1 MREDRHPDVTA
12 AKEPRGE
19 DMVQK
24 GRRTSIGAVVKSDDV
39 SNPTFERICTMKKF
53 VMTLAAGAALAA
65 AATTAVAHGGWA
77 FDDPYWKKAL
87 DRSGEPTVFDRFAAG
102 PRDTLTD
109 AGIEFRLSDDGVAAA
124 NEAEKARLEAAGFP
138 QYNN

>member
-1 MREDRHPDVTA
+1 
-12 AKEPRGE
+12 
-19 DMVQK
+19 
-24 GRRTSIGAVVKSDDV
+24 
-39 SNPTFERICTMKKF
+39 MKKF

-65 AATTAVAHGGWA
+65 ASTAAFSQWA

-102 PRDTLTD
+102 PRDTVTD
-109 AGIEFRLSDDGVAAA
+109 AGIEFRLTDDGVAAA
-124 NEAEKARLEAAGFP
+124 NEAEKARLDAAGFP